1 MTGGEK
7 VRARRERQPPRRP
20 PQGLGQRCPTAAG
33 RGESGSPR
41 TEGFLVVGWNMA
53 DHVLACVLQY
63 FSPFGHTPPSQAA
76 SHSGKP
82 RTVKAIEMTHAAT
95 FN

>member
-1 MTGGEK
+1 MPGGS
-7 VRARRERQPPRRP
+7 AAPSAAA
-20 PQGLGQRCPTAAG
+20 GGAGQRCPAAG
-33 RGESGSPR
+33 GGETVSAR
-41 TEGFLVVGWNMA
+41 TEGARVVGWNMA

-76 SHSGKP
+76 SHSGNP
-82 RTVKAIEMTHAAT
+82 RTVKAIEMSHAET